1 MALKQKCEYTTYTHT
16 MNKLA
21 VFSRLLD
28 ELHVQTLEAQNRVIK
43 AECEEDLRYT
53 LLNRYPVRL
62 IAMPDTMAELIRK
75 VTEIFSEIKRIIEK

>member
-1 MALKQKCEYTTYTHT
+1 

-21 VFSRLLD
+21 AFSQLLD

-53 LLNRYPVRL
+53 LLKSYPVRL
-62 IAMPDTMAELIRK
+62 IEMPDTMAELIQK
-75 VTEIFSEIKRIIEK
+75 VTEILLEIKRIIEK